1 MDTVPI
7 QNTDVDVALAELL
20 LAAEEVN
27 RHIDVT
33 NQHSSET
40 FLHVVHRVD
49 STVAEVDTLYADI
62 DQAETQAEEELDRLI
77 LEEVKSNT
85 EDTDE

>member
-33 NQHSSET
+33 NQHASET
-40 FLHVVHRVD
+40 FLHVAHRVD